1 LGQNWTNTFLHAA
14 RCPFRPPGLSSHSR
28 ALPLVA
34 GPLVWR
40 PHAAC
45 SEQLRTHVET
55 SPDGQLLRDKAAFG
69 KGQNRQV
76 FNLQRQNIDGGSM
89 LVKAIYENSVL
100 RPLERLDLK
109 DGDLVEIEVKKNPV
123 DQLYG
128 IIKVQNKQWL
138 DEIIESP
145 DLEPI

>member
-1 LGQNWTNTFLHAA
+1 MPKTGRFLI
-14 RCPFRPPGLSSHSR
+14 F
-28 ALPLVA
+28 
-34 GPLVWR
+34 
-40 PHAAC
+40 
-45 SEQLRTHVET
+45 
-55 SPDGQLLRDKAAFG
+55 RDKILMVAF
-69 KGQNRQV
+69 
-76 FNLQRQNIDGGSM
+76 M

-100 RPLERLDLK
+100 RPLERLDLE

>member
-1 LGQNWTNTFLHAA
+1 MPPAPKIANARRAKPPNGQMLSKRAA
-14 RCPFRPPGLSSHSR
+14 L
-28 ALPLVA
+28 
-34 GPLVWR
+34 
-40 PHAAC
+40 
-45 SEQLRTHVET
+45 EM
-55 SPDGQLLRDKAAFG
+55 
-69 KGQNRQV
+69 QNRQV

>member
-1 LGQNWTNTFLHAA
+1 MRLNPRA
-14 RCPFRPPGLSSHSR
+14 SR
-28 ALPLVA
+28 YRFEKPK
-34 GPLVWR
+34 
-40 PHAAC
+40 
-45 SEQLRTHVET
+45 
-55 SPDGQLLRDKAAFG
+55 D
-69 KGQNRQV
+69 RQV
-76 FNLQRQNIDGGSM
+76 FNLQGQNTDGGSM

-100 RPLERLDLK
+100 KPLEKLDLK

-128 IIKVQNKQWL
+128 IIKIQNKQWL